1 MADEEQERISELVIE
16 IFRSVTWNLPVAQFV
31 DENCTIF
38 ENQEENK
45 LEYTLVHN
53 AFKQLV
59 EDLLAVH
66 LTELNL
72 STEQFTQF
80 CQHGLTGSNEL
91 HRSLVEQIISVD
103 DFLVFKAMMLKRNSE
118 LSREALKPIVTTY
131 AVAADPV
138 IADENQPPPPPPPP
152 PPPGEEVS
160 QGVTGETDVERL
172 ERLEAEQRCVEAE
185 LQLAVA
191 LSRHLE
197 KRLQLIEALNEV
209 LEMASQISAH
219 AESMQMEA
227 EAEAAIQAAQQ
238 AVLMIQQ
245 QQEACG
251 LPATLQLQPM
261 QLTAGGEPVSQEAF
275 EDPYAAQQR
284 KAEAALQ
291 QQQAELRVAE
301 ASAARKNV
309 EQRATAASAAEGPS
323 EAERA
328 ARKEHLKRQREALM
342 EKKRREREAELASF
356 RELNSDS
363 AAARA
368 AERACHGQPPQSPQ
382 AEAGKRLAA
391 ELRGEA
397 FSPEAEA
404 TAAEEAQ
411 KAKALEMRR
420 ALSRQLK
427 QTLTTSLL

>member
-1 MADEEQERISELVIE
+1 MAEEQERVSELVIG
-16 IFRSVTWNLPVAQFV
+16 IFRSVTWILPVAQFV
-31 DENCTIF
+31 DENCNIF
-38 ENQEENK
+38 EIQEENK

-59 EDLLAVH
+59 EDLLTIH

-80 CQHGLTGSNEL
+80 CQQGLTGSNEL
-91 HRSLVEQIISVD
+91 QRSLVEQIISVD
-103 DFLVFKAMMLKRNSE
+103 DFLVFKAMMVKRNSE
-118 LSREALKPIVTTY
+118 LSREALQPIAATY
-131 AVAADPV
+131 VIATDPV
-138 IADENQPPPPPPPP
+138 IADENQPPPPPPPA
-152 PPPGEEVS
+152 EEVS
-160 QGVTGETDVERL
+160 QGQAEETDVERL

-185 LQLAVA
+185 LQLAIA
-191 LSRHLE
+191 LSKHLE

-209 LEMASQISAH
+209 LEMAAQISAH

-251 LPATLQLQPM
+251 LPAMVHLQPM
-261 QLTAGGEPVSQEAF
+261 QLAGNEAEAF
-275 EDPYAAQQR
+275 EDPCAAEQR

-301 ASAARKNV
+301 ASAARKNA
-309 EQRATAASAAEGPS
+309 EQRTASAHAGQGPT
-323 EAERA
+323 EEERA
-328 ARKEHLKRQREALM
+328 ARAEHLKRQREALM

-363 AAARA
+363 ASARA

-382 AEAGKRLAA
+382 ADAGRRLAA
-391 ELRGEA
+391 ELRGEV
-397 FSPEAEA
+397 SSQAEA
-404 TAAEEAQ
+404 TSAEEAQ

-427 QTLTTSLL
+427 QTLTMSMQ

>member
-1 MADEEQERISELVIE
+1 MADEEQERVSELVIG
-16 IFRSVTWNLPVAQFV
+16 IFRSVTWILPVAQFV

-53 AFKQLV
+53 SFKQLV
-59 EDLLAVH
+59 EDLLTIH
-66 LTELNL
+66 LAELSL
-72 STEQFTQF
+72 STEQFTRF
-80 CQHGLTGSNEL
+80 CQHGLTGSSEL
-91 HRSLVEQIISVD
+91 HRSLVEQLISVD

-118 LSREALKPIVTTY
+118 LSREALQPVATTY
-131 AVAADPV
+131 VIADPV

-152 PPPGEEVS
+152 PAEDAP
-160 QGVTGETDVERL
+160 QGETDVEKL

-185 LQLAVA
+185 LQLAIA

-209 LEMASQISAH
+209 LEMAAQINAR
-219 AESMQMEA
+219 AESMQMAA

-238 AVLMIQQ
+238 AVLMIQE

-251 LPATLQLQPM
+251 LPAMLHLQPM
-261 QLTAGGEPVSQEAF
+261 QLTAGGEAVAP
-275 EDPYAAQQR
+275 EDPSVAEQR

-301 ASAARKNV
+301 ASAARKNA
-309 EQRATAASAAEGPS
+309 EQRTAASPAAHGPT
-323 EAERA
+323 EEERA
-328 ARKEHLKRQREALM
+328 ARAEHLKRQREALM

-363 AAARA
+363 ATARA

-382 AEAGKRLAA
+382 AEAGRRLAA
-391 ELRGEA
+391 ELRGETT
-397 FSPEAEA
+397 SSEAEA
-404 TAAEEAQ
+404 AAAEEAQ

-427 QTLTTSLL
+427 QTLTSSML

>member
-1 MADEEQERISELVIE
+1 MADEEQEQERVSELVIG
-16 IFRSVTWNLPVAQFV
+16 IFRSVTWILPVAQFV
-31 DENCTIF
+31 DENGTIF

-59 EDLLAVH
+59 EDLLTIH
-66 LTELNL
+66 LAELSL
-72 STEQFTQF
+72 STQQFTCF
-80 CQHGLTGSNEL
+80 CEHGLTGSSEL
-91 HRSLVEQIISVD
+91 HRSLVEQLISVD

-118 LSREALKPIVTTY
+118 LAREALQPIATTY
-131 AVAADPV
+131 V
-138 IADENQPPPPPPPP
+138 IADESQPPPPPPQPP
-152 PPPGEEVS
+152 AEGEM
-160 QGVTGETDVERL
+160 GETDVEKL

-185 LQLAVA
+185 LQLAIA

-209 LEMASQISAH
+209 LEMAAQINAR

-238 AVLMIQQ
+238 AVQMIQQ

-251 LPATLQLQPM
+251 LPAMLHLQPM
-261 QLTAGGEPVSQEAF
+261 QLAAGGEAMGL
-275 EDPYAAQQR
+275 EDPCAAEQR

-291 QQQAELRVAE
+291 QQQAELRVADS
-301 ASAARKNV
+301 SAARKNV
-309 EQRATAASAAEGPS
+309 GQRTTGPS
-323 EAERA
+323 DEERA
-328 ARKEHLKRQREALM
+328 ARAEHLKRQREALM

-363 AAARA
+363 ASARA
-368 AERACHGQPPQSPQ
+368 AERACHGQAPQSPQ
-382 AEAGKRLAA
+382 AEAGRRLAA
-391 ELRGEA
+391 ELRGEVPP
-397 FSPEAEA
+397 SEAEA
-404 TAAEEAQ
+404 SAADEAQ

-427 QTLTTSLL
+427 QTLTMSMQ